1 MTPAVTAIALIK
13 FARVAMSMLARMN
26 YATEE
31 KAHAVRDVVNCV
43 EEGAIDFELRLEAD
57 VVLKRSRPSL
67 PRIYGGRT
75 HLRMARDISSSW
87 GFRLMRLELDFVFAV
102 LSG

>member
-43 EEGAIDFELRLEAD
+43 EED
-57 VVLKRSRPSL
+57 RSTLNFDWR
-67 PRIYGGRT
+67 RT
-75 HLRMARDISSSW
+75 SY
-87 GFRLMRLELDFVFAV
+87 
-102 LSG
+102 

>member
-31 KAHAVRDVVNCV
+31 KAQAVRDVVNCV
-43 EEGAIDFELRLEAD
+43 EEGPIDLNFDWR
-57 VVLKRSRPSL
+57 
-67 PRIYGGRT
+67 RT
-75 HLRMARDISSSW
+75 SY
-87 GFRLMRLELDFVFAV
+87 
-102 LSG
+102 

>member
-1 MTPAVTAIALIK
+1 
-13 FARVAMSMLARMN
+13 MSMLAGIS

-31 KAHAVRDVVNCV
+31 KVYAAQDVLNRV
-43 EEGAIDFELRLEAD
+43 EEGPTDFQLRLEAD
-57 VVLKRSRPSL
+57 VVLNRSRPSL